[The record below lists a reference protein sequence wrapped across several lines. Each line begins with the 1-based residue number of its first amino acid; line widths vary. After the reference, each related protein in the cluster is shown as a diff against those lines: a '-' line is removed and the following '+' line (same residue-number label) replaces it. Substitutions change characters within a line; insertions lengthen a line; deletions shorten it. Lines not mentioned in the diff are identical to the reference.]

1 MIVFR
6 FILAIEYFMNNFK
19 NSDEY
24 KQYMDSLTDKIKLFR
39 KDKKISQLALAN
51 ILDQSST
58 SFIARIELRKDGHNY
73 SFAHLL
79 MIAKALNI
87 DIKDLIPS
95 SL

>member
-1 MIVFR
+1 
-6 FILAIEYFMNNFK
+6 
-19 NSDEY
+19 
-24 KQYMDSLTDKIKLFR
+24 
-39 KDKKISQLALAN
+39 LALAN